1 VKPVAILGG
10 GPAGSTC
17 AERLASAGMKVV
29 LIDEKLAWEKPCG
42 GGITHKA
49 YLQYPYLRENGTPKQ
64 AITETKLMAPKSG
77 SAKLELGNP
86 LIIYSRLELNDM
98 LLRRAS
104 EAGAQLEKTRV
115 QGMERT
121 CSGGWR
127 IRTRDG
133 TIDASFCIVATG
145 ARNPLREVGTVFTA
159 EDTMCA
165 LGYYVEGSLDR
176 IDLQFL
182 PQFEGYIWV
191 FPRCGHLSVGICGK
205 GVATPVLRKWLEDW
219 MTRKGYRWQGSRF
232 YAHLIPS
239 LRSQSLL
246 DNRISGDGWLAVG
259 DSAGFVDPITGEGLY
274 YAVRSGDLASQIVLN
289 EALAPGAKASAYRK
303 LVHTDFLDDLY
314 IASRLCRRFYTGN
327 FLFGQVTDRMVQ
339 LVRRSKRFGDLMRDL
354 FSGTQTYSGLRERVW
369 GTFRRGGWEILFHD
383 EPVLSQEP

>member
-1 VKPVAILGG
+1 MKPVAILGG

-17 AERLASAGMKVV
+17 AERLAAAGMKVV

-49 YLQYPYLRENGTPKQ
+49 YQQYPYLRENGTPKQ
-64 AITETKLMAPKSG
+64 AITETFLMAPKSG
-77 SAKLELGNP
+77 NAKLNLGNP
-86 LIIYSRLELNDM
+86 LLIYSRYDLNDM

-104 EAGAQLEKTRV
+104 DAGAQLEKTRV
-115 QGMERT
+115 QGMDRT
-121 CSGGWR
+121 SDGWR
-127 IRTRDG
+127 IRTREG
-133 TIDASFCIVATG
+133 AIDASYCILATG
-145 ARNPLREVGTVFTA
+145 ARNPLRDFGTIFTA
-159 EDTMCA
+159 ADTMCA

-219 MTRKGYRWQGSRF
+219 MTRKGYRWQGARF

-239 LRSQSLL
+239 LRSQALL

-274 YAVRSGDLASQIVLN
+274 YAIRSGDLASQIVLN
-289 EALAPGAKASAYRK
+289 EAVAPVSKATAYRE
-303 LVHTDFLDDLY
+303 LVRSDFLDDLY
-314 IASRLCRRFYTGN
+314 IASRLCHRFYTGKI
-327 FLFGQVTDRMVQ
+327 FFGQVTDRMVQ
-339 LVRRSKRFGDLMRDL
+339 LVRRSRRFADLMRDL

-369 GTFRRGGWEILFHD
+369 GNFKSGGWELLFPD
-383 EPVLSQEP
+383 EPSLPQEP

>member
-1 VKPVAILGG
+1 MKPVAILGG

-17 AERLASAGMKVV
+17 AERLAAAGMKVV

-49 YLQYPYLRENGTPKQ
+49 YQQYPYLRENATPKQ
-64 AITETKLMAPKSG
+64 FITQTTLIAPKSG
-77 SAKLELGNP
+77 GVSLALGNP
-86 LIIYSRLELNDM
+86 LLIYSRYDLNDM
-98 LLRRAS
+98 LLRRAAD
-104 EAGAQLEKTRV
+104 AGAQLEKTRV
-115 QGMERT
+115 QAIDRDA
-121 CSGGWR
+121 SGWR

-133 TIDASFCIVATG
+133 VIDASYCVLATG
-145 ARNPLREVGTVFTA
+145 ARNPLRDYGTVFSA

-165 LGYYVEGSLDR
+165 LGYYVEGTQERVDV
-176 IDLQFL
+176 QFL

-191 FPRCGHLSVGICGK
+191 FPRCGHLSIGICGK
-205 GVATPVLRKWLEDW
+205 GIATPILRKWLEDW
-219 MTRKGYRWQGSRF
+219 MTRKGYKWQGSRF

-246 DNRISGDGWLAVG
+246 DNRISGEGWIAVG

-289 EALAPGAKASAYRK
+289 ESVAPEAKAAAYRD
-303 LVHTDFLDDLY
+303 LVRSDFLDDLY
-314 IASRLCRRFYTGN
+314 IASRLCHRFYTGN
-327 FLFGQVTDRMVQ
+327 FFFGQVTDRMVQ

-354 FSGTQTYSGLRERVW
+354 FSGTQTYTDLRDRVW
-369 GTFRRGGWEILFHD
+369 NNFRRDGLQLLFHE
-383 EPVLSQEP
+383 EPMLSPEQ